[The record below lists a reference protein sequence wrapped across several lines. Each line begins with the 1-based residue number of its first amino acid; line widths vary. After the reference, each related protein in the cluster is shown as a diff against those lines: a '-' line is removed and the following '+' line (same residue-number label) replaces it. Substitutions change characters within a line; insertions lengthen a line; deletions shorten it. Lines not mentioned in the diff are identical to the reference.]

1 MKKKKD
7 KGEGNEE
14 KKKGMR
20 REGGQ
25 GRGRTG
31 TRTVGDEDGRDEDL
45 GRSQY
50 REPEQ
55 SRSLTQ
61 SDSCEDTGK

>member
-1 MKKKKD
+1 MKGKKD

-14 KKKGMR
+14 KKK
-20 REGGQ
+20 ECGGK
-25 GRGRTG
+25 G
-31 TRTVGDEDGRDEDL
+31 TRRTVGDEDGRDEDL

>member
-1 MKKKKD
+1 MKGKKD

-14 KKKGMR
+14 KKK
-20 REGGQ
+20 ECGGKEDK
-25 GRGRTG
+25 
-31 TRTVGDEDGRDEDL
+31 DEDGRDEDEDL

>member
-1 MKKKKD
+1 MKGNKD

-14 KKKGMR
+14 KKK
-20 REGGQ
+20 ECGGKEDK
-25 GRGRTG
+25 
-31 TRTVGDEDGRDEDL
+31 DEDGRDEDL

-50 REPEQ
+50 REAEQ

>member
-1 MKKKKD
+1 MKGKKDKEEENEKKKK
-7 KGEGNEE
+7 GC
-14 KKKGMR
+14 
-20 REGGQ
+20 GGKEVKDEDV
-25 GRGRTG
+25 R
-31 TRTVGDEDGRDEDL
+31 DEDGRDEDGGDEDL

>member
-1 MKKKKD
+1 MKGKKD

-14 KKKGMR
+14 GM
-20 REGGQ
+20 GQ
-25 GRGRTG
+25 GRGRLDE
-31 TRTVGDEDGRDEDL
+31 VGWDEDGRDEDL